1 MCLHVSGGSASKDA
15 DTSWKAYLPLWA
27 ALIKAGGLPKQDAAL
42 GNQLHLWSQPLYD
55 ALLTAVLDALR
66 NLDLEYH
73 QAADVP
79 DVPDS
84 QAARL
89 EITDQVPT
97 VIQTRRFGKS
107 RSCLLLHLFT
117 CSSI

>member
-1 MCLHVSGGSASKDA
+1 VCLHVSGGSGSKDA
-15 DTSWKAYLPLWA
+15 DTSWKAYLLLWA
-27 ALIKAGGLPKQDAAL
+27 ALIKGGGLPKQDAAL
-42 GNQLHLWSQPLYD
+42 GSQLHLWSQPLYD

-84 QAARL
+84 HTAPL

-97 VIQTRRFGKS
+97 MIQTRRVGNCRRNPFWA
-107 RSCLLLHLFT
+107 L
-117 CSSI
+117 I